1 MSSPRAEGDNKKRL
15 DIVFSLIKPV
25 REYLLKKEKNGEA
38 TKVTSYSEK
47 EAETKN
53 DIIKQPNIDASV
65 STYQWGY
72 DENNLP
78 VRIVNGKKIRI
89 NEDRM
94 KELVEN
100 RKKLELKRG
109 LKIKDNKK
117 EKGQEK

>member
-25 REYLLKKEKNGEA
+25 REYLLKQEKDGEA

-109 LKIKDNKK
+109 PKVKDKKK